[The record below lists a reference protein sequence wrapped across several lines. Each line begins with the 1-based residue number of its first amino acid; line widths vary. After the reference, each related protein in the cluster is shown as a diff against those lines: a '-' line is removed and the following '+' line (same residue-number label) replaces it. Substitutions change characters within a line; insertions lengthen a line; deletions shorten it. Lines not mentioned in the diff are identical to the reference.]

1 MLCKSVQPL
10 GKTLQRHFWGVETSP
25 GRKEALQLSLKRGWQ
40 WRVPDPHRNPIS
52 TPNIPGAS
60 LEKAVQQ
67 EVTDLLIQHYGE
79 DALKV
84 CIRVLQKCSRNDLAK
99 DLEETGQK

>member
-1 MLCKSVQPL
+1 MNNTV
-10 GKTLQRHFWGVETSP
+10 
-25 GRKEALQLSLKRGWQ
+25 KEDIYNALNELLAMQFKELK
-40 WRVPDPHRNPIS
+40 WRLNSINYNER
-52 TPNIPGAS
+52 PNIPGAS
-60 LEKAVQQ
+60 LEKADQQ

-84 CIRVLQKCSRNDLAK
+84 CIRVLQKCNRNDLAK